1 MWKESL
7 RIGLDVIDRQ
17 HIEIFKITD
26 GLLAALR
33 GGDAARKE
41 KCVETVLYLK
51 EYAVKHFNDEEA
63 YMKSIGY
70 RDFDGHKLL
79 HDKFRETVLR
89 HERTM
94 LDSDYAYD
102 DIKNFTG
109 MLIAWLLYHISD
121 ADQKIEKAR
130 AGAPHRHDDI
140 VRDSVRDTINKMAR
154 LNQSVIA
161 AGGRDESFDGSL
173 AVEISFTGDIS
184 GHVTYVYS
192 DTFMKSLIHAMMNY
206 TPDEIDGLVVSALFE
221 TSNIISGTLCGKIAK
236 EEGIFCDITTP
247 QKTQRPTA
255 QSGERIILDTGIG
268 VIEVNL
274 AVVYNNA

>member
-7 RIGLDVIDRQ
+7 RIGLDVIDGQ

-26 GLLAALR
+26 ELLKALR

-63 YMKSIGY
+63 YMRSIGY
-70 RDFDGHKLL
+70 RDIDQHKIL
-79 HDKFRETVLR
+79 HDKFRETVAQ
-89 HERTM
+89 HENKM
-94 LDSDYAYD
+94 LKSDYAYE

-121 ADQKIEKAR
+121 ADQKIEKTG
-130 AGAPHRHDDI
+130 AGAPHRHDGI
-140 VRDSVRDTINKMAR
+140 VRDSVCETINKMAR
-154 LNQSVIA
+154 LNQSVII
-161 AGGRDESFDGSL
+161 AGAREEPPDGSL

-192 DTFMKSLIHAMMNY
+192 VPFMKNLIHAMMNY

-221 TSNIISGTLCGKIAK
+221 TSNIISGTVCGKIAK

-247 QKTQRPTA
+247 QKTQTPPR
-255 QSGERIILDTGIG
+255 SGERIILDTGIG
-268 VIEVNL
+268 VIEVDL
-274 AVVYNNA
+274 EVVYK